1 MRPSQLACDMVGDC
15 LPVADGS
22 SGAWEEF
29 LVITASGYQQCV
41 LACLYQL
48 LYCILCCIAG
58 TFNKCLTGQEI
69 PEYYVVMCRAVC
81 SIVLV
86 SSSSSVLPR

>member
-1 MRPSQLACDMVGDC
+1 MVGDC

-48 LYCILCCIAG
+48 LYCELYSRN
-58 TFNKCLTGQEI
+58 FNKCLTGQEI